1 LPCGAAVPT
10 SSYFEN
16 QDLFGQWLDEKFDH
30 EPGNEF
36 KTATSGDLY
45 SSWAAYAKAAGEPA
59 GSRKVFYRLLER
71 RGCKHYRQHGGVPAW
86 RGVRLKPSSTERY
99 SDAW

>member
-1 LPCGAAVPT
+1 MPT

-16 QDLFGQWLDEKFDH
+16 QDVFGQWLDEKFDH

-59 GSRKVFYRLLER
+59 GGAPRLQTLSPARWRARLAR
-71 RGCKHYRQHGGVPAW
+71 RAAQAIKYGEVW
-86 RGVRLKPSSTERY
+86 
-99 SDAW
+99 